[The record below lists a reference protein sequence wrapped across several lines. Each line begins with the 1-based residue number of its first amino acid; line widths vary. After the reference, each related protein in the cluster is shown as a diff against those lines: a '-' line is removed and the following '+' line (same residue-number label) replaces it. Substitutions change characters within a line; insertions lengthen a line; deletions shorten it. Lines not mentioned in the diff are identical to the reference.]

1 VIDKIVLTKGF
12 PMSEK
17 PDLLT
22 AEVVRQCLS
31 EQVPG
36 FVAVLAESL
45 GLSTVDLLRRLHGGE
60 ITVNAAMAALAA
72 LAIARSDN

>member
-1 VIDKIVLTKGF
+1 MDKIVLTKGF

-22 AEVVRQCLS
+22 AEVVLQCLA